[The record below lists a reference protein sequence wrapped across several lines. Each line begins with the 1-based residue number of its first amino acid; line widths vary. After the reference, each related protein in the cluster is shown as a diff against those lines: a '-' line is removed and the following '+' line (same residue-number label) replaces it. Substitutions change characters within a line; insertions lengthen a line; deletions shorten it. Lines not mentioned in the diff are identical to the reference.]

1 LLSDSK
7 DWHWRDP
14 LLAMGYLCLRFG
26 LTRLLHIRTGFEPA
40 FMLTAVGKWAEPLNS
55 QPKRAPGI
63 FAAIAAA
70 LTGASTR

>member
-1 LLSDSK
+1 LLSDLK
-7 DWHWRDP
+7 DWRDP

>member
-1 LLSDSK
+1 
-7 DWHWRDP
+7 
-14 LLAMGYLCLRFG
+14 MGYLCLRFG

-55 QPKRAPGI
+55 QTKRAPGI
-63 FAAIAAA
+63 SAAIAAA